1 MTSFKHVRNRAFRD
15 LRLGRLLFRHAYLM
29 IPPRGAGRYIFES
42 RQQAQDVASYV
53 FTQLL
58 NGLLRGWAGWK
69 RLEQIERTRH
79 SLPPASDL
87 SINAEVIAGELLR
100 FAVGHGQ

>member
-1 MTSFKHVRNRAFRD
+1 MTSFKHVCNRAFRD

-29 IPPRGAGRYIFES
+29 IPPKGAGCYIFES
-42 RQQAQDVASYV
+42 RQQAQDVASHV

-79 SLPPASDL
+79 SLPPAPDFFVD
-87 SINAEVIAGELLR
+87 AEVIAGELLR